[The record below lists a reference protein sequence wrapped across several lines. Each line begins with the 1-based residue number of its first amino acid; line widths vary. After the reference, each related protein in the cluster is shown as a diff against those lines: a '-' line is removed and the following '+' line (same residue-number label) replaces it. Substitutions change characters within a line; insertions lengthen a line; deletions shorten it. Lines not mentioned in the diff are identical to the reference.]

1 MEINKKTLRN
11 IFIGVAAC
19 IFLYWLLHE
28 TERIKAVWLAVSNVI
43 SPFVTGAAIAFVLN
57 VPMRAIERP
66 LKGIKKLGLRR
77 AIAIV
82 LTLLVV
88 ALVLTGVVYLLVP
101 QMIITIE
108 SLIETIPG
116 FFTRVQADVTAF
128 LNNNPDL
135 LAWLQ
140 NNTDIENFNWQGM
153 IENAVGIL
161 SNGVT
166 TVVDM
171 VKNTIVGLST
181 GIFNAVLSFVFA
193 LYCLSRK
200 EILARQGR
208 MLVYSILPEKSGDE
222 TIRIL
227 RMTNSSFSNF
237 ISGQCLEAL
246 ILGAL
251 FAVFMLIFDMPYVP
265 LISVIISVTALV
277 PIVGAFI
284 GCVVGAFFILM
295 VDPQLAFWFVIMF
308 LILQQLENN
317 LIYPRVVG
325 SSIGLPGMWVL
336 LAVAIGGDLMGIGGM
351 LLMIPLAAVMYNLLR
366 EFAEKQ
372 LAKRGVPR
380 EKLQAQPPVLKSGYK
395 QKQERKKEKRAQ
407 ARKEVWAQ
415 RQAEVAQQQAEKV
428 QKNDDE
434 NQ

>member
-251 FAVFMLIFDMPYVP
+251 FAVFMLIFNMPYVP

>member
-1 MEINKKTLRN
+1 MEINKKTLRH
-11 IFIGVAAC
+11 IFLGVAAC
-19 IFLYWLLHE
+19 ILLYWLLHE
-28 TERIKAVWLAVSNVI
+28 TERIRAVWMAVSNVLA
-43 SPFVTGAAIAFVLN
+43 PFVTGAAIAFVLN

-66 LKGIKKLGLRR
+66 LKGVKKHGLRR

-82 LTLLVV
+82 LTLLAV

-101 QMIITIE
+101 QLIMTIE
-108 SLIETIPG
+108 SLIDTIPG
-116 FFTRVQADVTAF
+116 FFTKVQNYVTNF
-128 LNNNPDL
+128 LNNNPEL

-140 NNTDIENFNWQGM
+140 ANTDIESFNWQNL
-153 IENAVGIL
+153 IEKVVSVL

-166 TVVDM
+166 TAVDM
-171 VKNTIVGLST
+171 AKNAIIGLSA
-181 GIFNAVLSFVFA
+181 GIFNAVLSFVFSI
-193 LYCLSRK
+193 YCLSRK

-208 MLVYSILPEKSGDE
+208 MLVYSILPEKNGDE
-222 TIRIL
+222 VVRVL

-251 FAVFMLIFDMPYVP
+251 FAISMLIFNMPYAP
-265 LISVIISVTALV
+265 LISVIISVTALI

-284 GCVVGAFFILM
+284 GCIVGAFFILM

-336 LAVAIGGDLMGIGGM
+336 LAVAVGGDLMGVGGM
-351 LLMIPLAAVMYNLLR
+351 VLMIPLAAVVYALLR
-366 EFAEKQ
+366 EFTEKR
-372 LAKRGVPR
+372 LAKRGIPR
-380 EKLQAQPPVLKSGYK
+380 EKLLDQPPVLKSGFQ
-395 QKQERKKEKRAQ
+395 QKKERKDARKARQKEAAQ
-407 ARKEVWAQ
+407 AEQ
-415 RQAEVAQQQAEKV
+415 EKNEE
-428 QKNDDE
+428 K
-434 NQ
+434 

>member
-1 MEINKKTLRN
+1 MEINKKNLRY
-11 IFIGVAAC
+11 IFFGAAGC
-19 IFLYWLLHE
+19 ILLYWLLHE

-43 SPFVTGAAIAFVLN
+43 SPFIAGAAVAFVLN
-57 VPMRAIERP
+57 VPMRALERP
-66 LKGIKKLGLRR
+66 LKGIKNLGLRR

-82 LTLLVV
+82 LTLLAV

-101 QMIITIE
+101 QLIITIE

-116 FFTRVQADVTAF
+116 FFTKVQTYVTNF
-128 LNNNPDL
+128 LNNNPEL

-140 NNTDIENFNWQGM
+140 ANTEIESFNWQGM
-153 IENAVGIL
+153 IEKVVAML

-166 TVVDM
+166 TAVDM
-171 VKNTIVGLST
+171 VREAVVGLST
-181 GIFNAVLSFVFA
+181 GIFNAVMSFVFA
-193 LYCLSRK
+193 IYCLSRK
-200 EILARQGR
+200 EILVRQGR

-251 FAVFMLIFDMPYVP
+251 FAVSMLIFNMPYVP

-284 GCVVGAFFILM
+284 GCIIGAFFILM

-336 LAVAIGGDLMGIGGM
+336 VAVAIGGDLMGVGGM
-351 LLMIPLAAVMYNLLR
+351 LLMIPLAAVVYTLLR
-366 EFAEKQ
+366 EFTEKR
-372 LAKRGVPR
+372 LAKRGIPR
-380 EKLQAQPPVLKSGYK
+380 EKLLDQPPVLKSGYK
-395 QKQERKKEKRAQ
+395 QKMERKKEKRAR

-415 RQAEVAQQQAEKV
+415 RQAEVAQQQAEKM

>member
-1 MEINKKTLRN
+1 MEINKKTLRY
-11 IFIGVAAC
+11 IFFGAAGC
-19 IFLYWLLHE
+19 ILLYWLLHE

-43 SPFVTGAAIAFVLN
+43 SPFIAGATVAFVLN
-57 VPMRAIERP
+57 VPMRALERP
-66 LKGIKKLGLRR
+66 LKGIKNLGLRR

-82 LTLLVV
+82 LTLLAV

-101 QMIITIE
+101 QLIITIE

-116 FFTRVQADVTAF
+116 FFTKVQTYVTNF
-128 LNNNPDL
+128 LNNNPEL

-140 NNTDIENFNWQGM
+140 ANTEIESFNWQGM
-153 IENAVGIL
+153 IEKVVAML

-166 TVVDM
+166 TAVDM
-171 VKNTIVGLST
+171 VREAVVGLST
-181 GIFNAVLSFVFA
+181 GIFNAVMSFVFA
-193 LYCLSRK
+193 IYCLSRK
-200 EILARQGR
+200 EILVRQGR

-251 FAVFMLIFDMPYVP
+251 FAVSMLIFNMPYVP

-284 GCVVGAFFILM
+284 GCIIGAFFILM

-336 LAVAIGGDLMGIGGM
+336 VAVAIGGDLMGVGGM
-351 LLMIPLAAVMYNLLR
+351 LLMIPLAAVVYTLLR
-366 EFAEKQ
+366 EFTEKR
-372 LAKRGVPR
+372 LAKRGIPR
-380 EKLQAQPPVLKSGYK
+380 EKLLDQPPVLKSGYK
-395 QKQERKKEKRAQ
+395 QKMERKKEKRAR

-415 RQAEVAQQQAEKV
+415 RQAEVAQQQAEKM

>member
-1 MEINKKTLRN
+1 MEIDKKKLRY
-11 IFIGVAAC
+11 IFLGVAAC
-19 IFLYWLLHE
+19 IVLYWLLHE
-28 TERIKAVWLAVSNVI
+28 TERIRSVWTAISNLI
-43 SPFVTGAAIAFVLN
+43 APFVTGAVIAFVLN
-57 VPMRAIERP
+57 VPMRALERP

-77 AIAIV
+77 ALAIV
-82 LTLLVV
+82 LTLLAV

-101 QMIITIE
+101 QLIITIE

-116 FFTRVQADVTAF
+116 FFAKVQEYVTNF
-128 LNNNPDL
+128 LNNNPEL

-140 NNTDIENFNWQGM
+140 ANTDIESFNWQGM
-153 IENAVGIL
+153 IEKVVAML

-166 TVVDM
+166 TAVDM
-171 VKNTIVGLST
+171 VKNAVVDLST
-181 GIFNAVLSFVFA
+181 GIFNAVMSFVFA

-222 TIRIL
+222 TVRIL

-251 FAVFMLIFDMPYVP
+251 FAVCMLIFNMPYVP

-284 GCVVGAFFILM
+284 GCIVGAFFILM

-336 LAVAIGGDLMGIGGM
+336 LAVAIGGDLMGVGGM
-351 LLMIPLAAVMYNLLR
+351 LLMIPLAAVVYTLLR
-366 EFAEKQ
+366 EFADKRLE
-372 LAKRGVPR
+372 KRGIPR
-380 EKLQAQPPVLKSGYK
+380 EKLLDQPPVLKSGFQ
-395 QKQERKKEKRAQ
+395 QKHERKLAKRAQ
-407 ARKEVWAQ
+407 KRKEHWAQMQAEVAQ
-415 RQAEVAQQQAEKV
+415 RQAEKT
-428 QKNDDE
+428 QKNDHE

>member
-1 MEINKKTLRN
+1 MEINKKTLRS
-11 IFIGVAAC
+11 IFLGAAAC
-19 IFLYWLLHE
+19 IILYWLLHE
-28 TERIKAVWLAVSNVI
+28 TERSKAVWLAVSNVL
-43 SPFVTGAAIAFVLN
+43 SPFITGAAIAFVLN
-57 VPMRAIERP
+57 VPMRALERP
-66 LKGIKKLGLRR
+66 LRKIKKAGLRR
-77 AIAIV
+77 AISIV
-82 LTLLVV
+82 MTLLAV
-88 ALVLTGVVYLLVP
+88 ALVLTGVIYLLVP

-108 SLIETIPG
+108 SLIDTIPG
-116 FFTRVQADVTAF
+116 FFTRVQAYVTDF
-128 LNNNPDL
+128 LNNNPQL

-140 NNTDIENFNWQGM
+140 ANTDIESFNWQSL
-153 IENAVGIL
+153 IEKVVAVL

-166 TVVDM
+166 TAVDM
-171 VKNTIVGLST
+171 VRDAVVGLSA

-193 LYCLSRK
+193 IYCLSRK

-208 MLVYSILPEKSGDE
+208 MLVYSALPEKSGDE
-222 TIRIL
+222 VVRVL

-251 FAVFMLIFDMPYVP
+251 FAVFMLIFNMPYVP
-265 LISVIISVTALV
+265 LISVIIAVTALV
-277 PIVGAFI
+277 PIVGAFV
-284 GCVVGAFFILM
+284 GCIVGAFFILM

-351 LLMIPLAAVMYNLLR
+351 LLMIPLAAVVYTLLR
-366 EFAEKQ
+366 EFADKQ
-372 LAKRGVPR
+372 LEKRRIPK
-380 EKLQAQPPVLKSGYK
+380 EKLMDQPPVLKSGYQ
-395 QKQERKKEKRAQ
+395 QKHERKLAKRAQ
-407 ARKEVWAQ
+407 KRKEVWAQ
-415 RQAEVAQQQAEKV
+415 MQAEVAQKQAEKLT
-428 QKNDDE
+428 KNDNE